1 MHCFFPLGIH
11 CPLCCM
17 LSKQSAPSKSTHL
30 VPNGDTDSTPRLSRG
45 VLSALDR
52 VGGLHGRP
60 VMSQTMRHRWL
71 LLGACGWVLLIL
83 MFASKFISFR
93 TTDDY
98 GEKSIAQSGTLP
110 VPVLGNKVVVAT
122 PLPGPEVPAVSVTTN
137 LPSPLPSATD
147 WLDVSEKRLELLSA
161 VCKNASGKTREPV
174 NKFVMDRIFVCDKHK
189 ILFCQTPKVGNTQ
202 WKKVLIVLNGDYPTV
217 DEVPEDIVHRHD
229 KNHLRRLSS
238 FTPSEISERL
248 RLYFKF
254 LIVRDPFERLIS
266 AFKDK
271 FVENPR
277 FEPWYKTEIAPAIIR
292 RYRRDRRVAAGAT
305 APAAGLRFR
314 EFVRYLGD
322 TDGRRRHLD
331 YEFGEAV
338 IHWATYSELC
348 APCQI
353 GYSAVGH
360 HETLERDVPHI
371 LRGAGVEAL
380 VEYPAI
386 PPGITRYNRTKVEQY
401 FAGVS
406 GAEVRKLYARY
417 QGDFLLFG
425 YPPPNFLWS

>member
-1 MHCFFPLGIH
+1 MPQ
-11 CPLCCM
+11 
-17 LSKQSAPSKSTHL
+17 K
-30 VPNGDTDSTPRLSRG
+30 
-45 VLSALDR
+45 
-52 VGGLHGRP
+52 
-60 VMSQTMRHRWL
+60 MRHHWL

-83 MFASKFISFR
+83 MFASKFVSFR
-93 TTDDY
+93 TADDY
-98 GEKSIAQSGTLP
+98 GEKSNAQSGTEP
-110 VPVLGNKVVVAT
+110 GAKAAEST
-122 PLPGPEVPAVSVTTN
+122 PRFGPGTPAVKATHN
-137 LPSPLPSATD
+137 LPSAVPSAATD
-147 WLDVSEKRLELLSA
+147 WLDASEKRLELLA
-161 VCKNASGKTREPV
+161 AACKNTSGKARAPV

-202 WKKVLIVLNGDYPTV
+202 WKKVLIVLNGDYATV

-229 KNHLRRLSS
+229 RNHLRRLSS
-238 FTPSEISERL
+238 FTPSEITERL
-248 RLYFKF
+248 KSYFKF
-254 LIVRDPFERLIS
+254 FIVRDPFERLIS

-277 FEPWYKTEIAPAIIR
+277 FEPWYKTQIAPAIVR
-292 RYRRDRRVAAGAT
+292 KYRRDHRDTTSSGAA
-305 APAAGLRFR
+305 AASGLRFR

-322 TDGRRRHLD
+322 ADGRRRHLD

-338 IHWATYSELC
+338 IHWATYTELC

-371 LRGAGVEAL
+371 LRAAGVERL
-380 VEYPAI
+380 VDYPAI

-406 GAEVRKLYARY
+406 GPEVRKLYARY

-425 YPPPNFLWS
+425 YPPPLFLLS